1 MLGINNQCLAGIVS
15 PSAPIAA
22 LCPRRL
28 ARGVDYLKNNGCDV
42 LLGKNVSTIH
52 RFTSGTAQERADD
65 LNSMFANEAV
75 GIIIITIGGYNANDV
90 LDLLDY
96 DLARRNNKKFLIGYS
111 DSTVLLHALYK
122 KSGVRAIMGPMLLPQ
137 FAEYPVMQKF
147 SLDSFLDVINNF
159 DTNKK
164 YVIPTADK
172 YTEEMLLWDKDDNRP
187 RVMQENKGWVI
198 INGGKAK
205 GRLMPANLNTLCRLI
220 GTPYMPD
227 FSESIL
233 FLEDDCDENASTI
246 QRMLQHLRQ
255 AGLLRGVKGFVFGRF
270 QKESNMGDDDL
281 RLVFNNV
288 FGTVDFP
295 VVGNV
300 DFGHTDPILS
310 LPLGKNVVLD
320 TEALKIEITL

>member
-1 MLGINNQCLAGIVS
+1 MLGISKGCLAGIVS
-15 PSAPIAA
+15 PSAPISA

-28 ARGVDYLKNNGCDV
+28 TRGVSYLKDSGCDV
-42 LLGKNVSTIH
+42 LLGKNVRAIYH
-52 RFTSGTAQERADD
+52 FTSGTAQERADD
-65 LNSMFANEAV
+65 LNSMFDNEDVA
-75 GIIIITIGGYNANDV
+75 IIIITIGGYNANDV

-137 FAEYPVMQKF
+137 FAEYPAMQKF
-147 SLDSFLDVINNF
+147 SLDSFLEVVNNF

-164 YVIPTADK
+164 YIIPTADK

-220 GTPYMPD
+220 GTPHMPD
-227 FSESIL
+227 LSESIL

-246 QRMLQHLRQ
+246 QRMLQHLKQ

-281 RLVFNNV
+281 RLVLNNV
-288 FGTVDFP
+288 FGTIDFP
-295 VVGNV
+295 VVSNV